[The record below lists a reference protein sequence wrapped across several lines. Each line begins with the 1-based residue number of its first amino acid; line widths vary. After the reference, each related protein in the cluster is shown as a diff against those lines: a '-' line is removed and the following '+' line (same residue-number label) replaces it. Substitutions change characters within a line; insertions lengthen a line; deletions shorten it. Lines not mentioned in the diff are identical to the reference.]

1 MILIPHI
8 ALVRKHLAK
17 IVLSAFVF
25 WLLIGFL
32 VYLTE
37 YIAYTY
43 FGAKMMDEIEQKQ
56 YLLRWV
62 LWLLFTPIIILLAL
76 RINIGNCKLV
86 WFVILH
92 IFFGTLIL
100 ALDFFIE
107 LSVLKPL
114 AEAFYKRP
122 VVVDEL
128 IIPFL
133 YKYFGYI
140 INYFLIVGIV
150 NIYVYMNTYY
160 KTQKNLLHVEIHN
173 QELNYQLTLAKLQ
186 SLKMQIHPHF
196 LFNAHQSI
204 LGLILKQ
211 ENEKAANILSKLSDL
226 LRLTL
231 ERQDQDYISLE
242 DELKANE
249 LYLDLQKIRFGERL
263 KYSKMLEPKALKARI
278 PYFILQPIVENAII
292 YGVEKSDDEVIIQIN
307 AYLKDNKLYIEV
319 INTGDIDSSLTQHGF
334 GIGLKNIENRL
345 NQYYADQASFSLT
358 NNETGQTMAQIIL
371 PYHEA

>member
-76 RINIGNCKLV
+76 RINIGNCKIV

-107 LSVLKPL
+107 LSVLRPL

-204 LGLILKQ
+204 LGLILNQ

-231 ERQDQDYISLE
+231 ERQEQDYISLE

-249 LYLDLQKIRFGERL
+249 LYLEIQKIRFGERL
-263 KYSKMLEPKALKARI
+263 KYSKMVAPEALKARI
-278 PYFILQPIVENAII
+278 PYFILQPIVENAIK

-319 INTGDIDSSLTQHGF
+319 INTGDIDSSVTQHGF
-334 GIGLKNIENRL
+334 GIGLKNIENRM
-345 NQYYADQASFSLT
+345 NQYYANQASFSLKT
-358 NNETGQTMAQIIL
+358 KESGQTMAQIIL